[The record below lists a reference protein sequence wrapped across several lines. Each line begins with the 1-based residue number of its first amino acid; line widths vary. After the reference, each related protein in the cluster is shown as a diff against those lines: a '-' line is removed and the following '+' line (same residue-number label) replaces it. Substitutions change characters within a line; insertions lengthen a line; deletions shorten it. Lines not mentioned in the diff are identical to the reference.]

1 MLKKRETAHPAPPF
15 ISLGSAAPNQALG
28 RGGKTA
34 ASFVECRD
42 FLIPAGVF
50 LASNKRRPFLKVIW
64 GAVVGGGCK
73 SQLQPGLTML
83 DVLGSML
90 KPKRG
95 EKPILDLLPYR
106 IADPGQLLVLE
117 KRIAASIAKNYTEST
132 SPFFAHIYF

>member
-1 MLKKRETAHPAPPF
+1 MSVLKKREMAHPTPPF

-42 FLIPAGVF
+42 FLISAGVF

-64 GAVVGGGCK
+64 GAVGGGCN
-73 SQLQPGLTML
+73 SRLQPGLTML

-95 EKPILDLLPYR
+95 EKAILGLLPYR
-106 IADPGQLLVLE
+106 IAEPGQLLVLRE
-117 KRIAASIAKNYTEST
+117 KGSRKA
-132 SPFFAHIYF
+132 